1 MWSGPAGSVLQSRTG
16 PGKASGRA
24 GQDCGRAGGGPG
36 RRSPSRAL
44 AGRPRFPA
52 AWAFPSGRRAS
63 AKLATERTVRKK
75 MGEREI
81 MREQATA
88 RWSDSLLRTRLRSDI
103 SGFGWLLVPPTG
115 PGGQH
120 TGPDQ
125 QEAGITED
133 QVQSSQHTPCQTLCP
148 TSGPPSIPRARVV
161 ASLSREAKAG
171 SEGTVTCPGSHSAW
185 WSS

>member
-1 MWSGPAGSVLQSRTG
+1 MWSGPAGSVLQSHTG
-16 PGKASGRA
+16 PGKVSGRA

-52 AWAFPSGRRAS
+52 AWASPSCQRAS
-63 AKLATERTVRKK
+63 AKLATKRTERKK
-75 MGEREI
+75 MRERE
-81 MREQATA
+81 RSCVNKPQQGGVTVFCELVSGVTSLVLAGS
-88 RWSDSLLRTRLRSDI
+88 WSRPLAPEGS
-103 SGFGWLLVPPTG
+103 
-115 PGGQH
+115 

-148 TSGPPSIPRARVV
+148 ASGPPSIPRAHAV
-161 ASLSREAKAG
+161 ASLSR
-171 SEGTVTCPGSHSAW
+171 
-185 WSS
+185 